1 MPKLSEKLKRRI
13 VIAVTSE
20 QYGKELIDA
29 IENIEGSGEVLN
41 GTGAPSNTLG
51 DNGDLY
57 INLTNGDLYKK
68 INDVWVLHQDGA
80 TAAQAAL
87 EDIEQPVG
95 LKDPSQVA
103 LSVDDSSRTL
113 TVSPVSGSYVYF
125 VSGKRIEISTSK
137 TATWPNTHGINYF
150 YLDENSNLVRTG
162 TFVDEIITRYTFV
175 SIVYWDQLAA
185 KHIYFANERHGIKM
199 SPVTHAYLHRTRGAA
214 FDNGCKLVN
223 FVVDGAGS
231 SNTHAQFNSNSGVI
245 WDEDI
250 RISLP
255 AQTTFPVFYRDGV
268 TNWKRK
274 NANSLPMIVSG
285 EEGYTGAGGRVAYN
299 LLSGGN
305 WSLAEVD
312 NNKFVLLHVFAT
324 NDIDHPFIVIL
335 GQAQYNSKA
344 DARTGAISEIKGLSG
359 LPVLEFCPIGSVIVE
374 TSNSYTNTP
383 KARIVSTAS
392 GADYEDHRSE
402 SIRPGSLA

>member
-1 MPKLSEKLKRRI
+1 
-13 VIAVTSE
+13 
-20 QYGKELIDA
+20 
-29 IENIEGSGEVLN
+29 
-41 GTGAPSNTLG
+41 
-51 DNGDLY
+51 
-57 INLTNGDLYKK
+57 
-68 INDVWVLHQDGA
+68 
-80 TAAQAAL
+80 
-87 EDIEQPVG
+87 
-95 LKDPSQVA
+95 
-103 LSVDDSSRTL
+103 
-113 TVSPVSGSYVYF
+113 VSPVSGSYVYF
-125 VSGKRIEISTSK
+125 VSGKRIEISTTK

-150 YLDENSNLVRTG
+150 YLDENSNLIRTG

-223 FVVDGAGS
+223 FVVDGSGS
-231 SNTHAQFNSNSGVI
+231 LATHAQFNSNPGVI

-250 RISLP
+250 RISLS
-255 AQTTFPVFYRDGV
+255 AQITFPVFYRNGA

-274 NANSLPMIVSG
+274 NANSFPMIASG

-344 DARTGAISEIKGLSG
+344 DARTGAINEIKGLSG

-374 TSNSYTNTP
+374 TSNSYTNAL